1 MLAPAPSVPGP
12 DALLTPLAPGAA
24 YAADVARLNGRA
36 PIGAA
41 DDAWLALAQVLARAA
56 ELPVR
61 ERARVLAAGGRT
73 LTALVPADA
82 PAPVRNALGA
92 AGAALGTLGD
102 ALGRGVARRAARDGA
117 EAGEVRA
124 AVDALQG
131 AVAQAEQAGAFLLAF
146 STLAAAR
153 DALAPVLDR
162 RAEGLVL
169 AQQGRV
175 ARQVGALVMAAE
187 LYAQSVRAAR
197 AARAPDVLAR
207 ALIGRGALASMR
219 GNYPEARTL
228 FRRGLRL
235 ANRVGAE
242 EHRRAAHHGL
252 LLAALIAGDSE
263 AALAHGWE
271 AFQSLPDS
279 ATDARAEMLVNMG
292 DAGRRVG
299 EYRASIGA
307 FLTAIELTDNA
318 RIVLP
323 ALGGAALA
331 AAQLGDEKL
340 LTIVVRAVE
349 RTVGR
354 SGQVWEEARALV
366 EVAEA
371 YELLRDTR
379 ALFFAERAETLA
391 RSGPFHEISARAE
404 NVRAS
409 WATARASTDVRR
421 SAGASWSAG
430 TRTVLAALEN
440 MPATAPSTALSAC
453 GVP

>member
-1 MLAPAPSVPGP
+1 VLAPAPSVPGP

-102 ALGRGVARRAARDGA
+102 ALGRGAGRRAARDGA

-207 ALIGRGALASMR
+207 ALIGGGVLASMR
-219 GNYPEARTL
+219 GNYPEARLL
-228 FRRGLRL
+228 FGDAIAAAAR
-235 ANRVGAE
+235 AGADD
-242 EHRRAAHHGL
+242 HVRAGHQGL
-252 LLAALIAGDSE
+252 LMAALAARDVDT
-263 AALAHGWE
+263 ALAHGWS
-271 AFQSLPDS
+271 AFEGIPTNAS
-279 ATDARAEMLVNMG
+279 DARAEMLATLG
-292 DAGRRVG
+292 DVGRQAG
-299 EYRASIGA
+299 EYRAS
-307 FLTAIELTDNA
+307 L
-318 RIVLP
+318 
-323 ALGGAALA
+323 GAALA
-331 AAQLGDEKL
+331 ALELTDTPRIRLPALG
-340 LTIVVRAVE
+340 TAAVAAPTSE
-349 RTVGR
+349 RLAS
-354 SGQVWEEARALV
+354 SGSCR
-366 EVAEA
+366 
-371 YELLRDTR
+371 
-379 ALFFAERAETLA
+379 
-391 RSGPFHEISARAE
+391 
-404 NVRAS
+404 
-409 WATARASTDVRR
+409 
-421 SAGASWSAG
+421 G
-430 TRTVLAALEN
+430 TQH
-440 MPATAPSTALSAC
+440 APSIALASHSRTPAHC
-453 GVP
+453 SS